1 MTENTELRRLSSYA
15 STQLPKEHHNLIE
28 IDGVE
33 VTIHAAYVGT
43 TQLGEFAAMQ
53 IELPTQERMWF
64 VTSGFIILDAIKKAL
79 DDNAL
84 PLKATFRRPDRA
96 WIIE

>member
-15 STQLPKEHHNLIE
+15 STQLPKERHNMIE
-28 IDGVE
+28 IQDAE
-33 VTIHAAYVGT
+33 VIIHAAYVGT
-43 TQLGEFAAMQ
+43 TQLGEFTAMD
-53 IELPTQERMWF
+53 IELPTGERMWF
-64 VTSGFIILDAIKKAL
+64 VTSGFIVIDAIKKAL